1 MRTTIRTML
10 LAAAALPLLAVPAA
24 AQSTVD
30 VEIQDS
36 SFAPAD
42 VTVEVGDT
50 VTWTQASGL
59 PHSVTAD
66 DGSFDSSPDCAG
78 GSECLGDGDVFSHT
92 FDEPGEYA
100 YYCRVHGAPGGVG
113 MSGVITVTA
122 ADSGSEDGAEDESD
136 TTGAEVTGS
145 LTLADQSGDGSSVVV
160 AEATLTGTDGW
171 IVVHADDGGAP
182 GPVIGHVAL
191 PEGTSS
197 DVEVALDQALTAD
210 ATVWPMLHIDAGE
223 VGVYEFPGADGPV
236 TADGSVVVA
245 PLSYTVEAAGA
256 DDAGTADGSMPV
268 TGAPLVILVVAGL
281 LSLSGGVLAVRR
293 RRHGG

>member
-10 LAAAALPLLAVPAA
+10 LTAAALLLLSVPAA
-24 AQSTVD
+24 AQSTVE

-36 SFAPAD
+36 SFAPAN

-50 VTWTQASGL
+50 VTWTQASSL

-78 GSECLGDGDVFSHT
+78 GGECLGDGDVFSHT

-113 MSGVITVTA
+113 MAGVITVTA
-122 ADSGSEDGAEDESD
+122 ADTGSEDGAEGD
-136 TTGAEVTGS
+136 TDRGAEVTGS
-145 LTLADQSGDGSSVVV
+145 MTLADQSGDGSSVVV
-160 AEATLTGTDGW
+160 AEATLTGTAGW
-171 IVVHADDGGAP
+171 IVVHSDDGGAP
-182 GPVIGHVAL
+182 GPVLGHVAL
-191 PEGTSS
+191 SEGTSS
-197 DVEVALDQALTAD
+197 DVEVALDQPLSAD

-245 PLSYTVEAAGA
+245 PLSYTVEAAGSE
-256 DDAGTADGSMPV
+256 DSGTGDGSMPV
-268 TGAPLVILVVAGL
+268 TGAPLVILAVAGL
-281 LSLSGGVLAVRR
+281 LTLSGGALAVRR
-293 RRHGG
+293 KRHEA